1 MKLKYAA
8 AWTAVTA
15 VALITT
21 AGCGTHAAEGTA
33 KTVDGTDAIMAALG
47 RATDRTERLGSAEV
61 RMTTSMGTGTPV
73 TMDGTYSWGDGFAFD
88 VLMDTAAARMQQ
100 MQDDPKMRML
110 FVDGAYYYDV
120 DPQASGP
127 LEGKEWMKIDGSAI
141 FGRQGAQA
149 LSGSGGGS
157 PSASMK
163 GLKYADDVEDLGSE
177 TVNGKAATHYR
188 AVVDQQGMGKY
199 KEAYGNEDNLFG
211 SLTGGATSITMDV
224 WVGDKDL
231 PVRMIQKIGAMKV
244 TMDFEKF
251 GETAEVKAPPAAQ
264 TGDVTEAIEEAGA
277 AL

>member
-8 AWTAVTA
+8 VWTAVTA
-15 VALITT
+15 AALVTT
-21 AGCGTHAAEGTA
+21 AGCGTQAAEGTA
-33 KTVDGTDAIMAALG
+33 EAVDGTDAIMAALG
-47 RATDRTERLGSAEV
+47 RATDRTEQVGSAEV
-61 RMTTSMGTGTPV
+61 SMTTSMGTGTPV

-88 VLMDTAAARMQQ
+88 VLMDTAAAQMQA

-127 LEGKEWMKIDGSAI
+127 LEGKEWMKIDGSAV

-163 GLKYADDVEDLGSE
+163 GLKYADNVEDLGSE
-177 TVNGKAATHYR
+177 TVNGKTATHYR
-188 AVVDQQGMGKY
+188 AVVDQKGMGKY

-224 WVGDKDL
+224 WVGAKDL
-231 PVRMIQKIGAMKV
+231 PVRMIQEIGTMKV

-251 GETAEVKAPPAAQ
+251 GATAGVKAPPAAQ
-264 TGDVTEAIEEAGA
+264 TGDLTEAIKEAGA
-277 AL
+277 AR

>member
-8 AWTAVTA
+8 VWTAVTA
-15 VALITT
+15 AALITT
-21 AGCGTHAAEGTA
+21 AGCGTQAAGGTA
-33 KTVDGTDAIMAALG
+33 EAVDGTDAIMAALG
-47 RATDRTERLGSAEV
+47 RATDRTEQVGSAEV
-61 RMTTSMGTGTPV
+61 KMTASMGTGTPV

-88 VLMDTAAARMQQ
+88 VLMDTAAAQMQQ

-127 LEGKEWMKIDGSAI
+127 LEGKEWMKIDGSAV

-149 LSGSGGGS
+149 LSGSSGGS

-163 GLKYADDVEDLGSE
+163 GLKYADNVEDLGSE
-177 TVNGKAATHYR
+177 TVNGKTATHYR
-188 AVVDQQGMGKY
+188 AVVDQKGMGKY

-224 WVGDKDL
+224 WVGAGDL
-231 PVRMIQKIGAMKV
+231 PVRMIQEIGTMKV

-251 GETAEVKAPPAAQ
+251 GATAEVKAPPAAQ
-264 TGDVTEAIEEAGA
+264 TGDLTEAIKEAGA
-277 AL
+277 AR